1 VVLLVDAYHEFLYP
15 REVMA
20 GVMRGQ
26 KPCGRVILVEYRG
39 EDKSLPIKGLHKM
52 TQRQAKKEMRAV
64 GLQWLHTADYS
75 PQQHVMVFSEQ

>member
-1 VVLLVDAYHEFLYP
+1 MVVLVDGYQELLDP
-15 REVMA
+15 REVMG
-20 GVMRGQ
+20 GVVKGQ
-26 KPCGRVILVEYRG
+26 KPCGRGRLGEYRG
-39 EDKSLPIKGLHKM
+39 EDKSLPIKGLYKM